1 MPSIILDIKR
11 RAVDETKTLPTAKE
25 LLQGEIY
32 RCPGSS
38 VRPDNIF
45 IDTGTNVNGNTPQT
59 MNVPL

>member
-1 MPSIILDIKR
+1 MPSIILDIKH
-11 RAVDETKTLPTAKE
+11 RAVDETKTLPTATE

-38 VRPDNIF
+38 VCPDNIF
-45 IDTGTNVNGNTPQT
+45 IDTGTNVNGNIPQT